1 MSNIATKKHLPGITV
16 DPNIPDFN
24 KSPYA
29 IKKAERARALI
40 ARHGLLKEG
49 KPAKKGK
56 STVKKAN

>member
-1 MSNIATKKHLPGITV
+1 MAATTTRKHLPGITV

-29 IKKAERARALI
+29 IKKAEKAKALI
-40 ARHGLLKEG
+40 AKYGLPKDN

-56 STVKKAN
+56 